1 MFLYLGISFKGCG
14 FLTLI
19 LAHRGY
25 SSAFPENTML
35 AFFEAESVGADGLEL
50 DVQMTKDGELVVIHD
65 EKVNRTTDGK
75 GFVKD
80 LTAQELRKLDAGY
93 QGKLSTKKEK
103 IPLLEE
109 VFEWLKGNSMVCN
122 VELKNGLFPY
132 KGMEE
137 KVISLARHYHLEN
150 RIILSSFNHYS
161 VVYSTSLAPEIE
173 TAPLLAEGLYMP
185 WIYARSIRS
194 SGFHP
199 HYRAAPDEIIKKA
212 IESGI
217 AVRPY
222 TVNKDTEMERLLKVG
237 CSAIITDDP
246 LKAIKKRAEIN
257 KRS

>member
-1 MFLYLGISFKGCG
+1 
-14 FLTLI
+14 LTLI

-25 SSAFPENTML
+25 SSDYPENTML
-35 AFFEAESVGADGLEL
+35 AFVEAETAGADGLEL

-80 LTAQELRKLDAGY
+80 FTAEELRKLNAGHLD
-93 QGKLSTKKEK
+93 KSLAKKEK
-103 IPLLEE
+103 IPFLEE
-109 VFEWLKGNSMVCN
+109 VFEWLVGNSMVCN
-122 VELKNGLFPY
+122 VEFKNGLFPY

-137 KVISLARHYHLEN
+137 KVIALVRQYKLVD
-150 RIILSSFNHYS
+150 RIIISSFNHYS

-185 WIYARSIRS
+185 WIYAKSIRS

-199 HYRAAPDEIIKKA
+199 HYRAAPDEIIKQA
-212 IESGI
+212 IEAGI

-222 TVNKDTEMERLLKVG
+222 TVNKESEMERLIKVG

-246 LKAIKKRAEIN
+246 LKGIKKKLEIM

>member
-1 MFLYLGISFKGCG
+1 
-14 FLTLI
+14 LTLI

-25 SSAFPENTML
+25 SSLYPENTML
-35 AFFEAESVGADGLEL
+35 AFVEAETVGADGLEL

-80 LTAQELRKLDAGY
+80 FTAQELRKLDAGH
-93 QGKLSTKKEK
+93 QNKSLSKKEK

-109 VFEWLKGNSMVCN
+109 VFEWLMGNSMVCN
-122 VELKNGLFPY
+122 VEFKNGLFPY

-137 KVISLARHYHLEN
+137 KVIALVRHYRLES
-150 RIILSSFNHYS
+150 RIIFSSFNHYS
-161 VVYSTSLAPEIE
+161 VVHSTSLAPEIE
-173 TAPLLAEGLYMP
+173 SAPLLAEGLYMP
-185 WIYARSIRS
+185 WIYAKSIRS

-199 HYRAAPDEIIKKA
+199 HYRAAPDQIINQA
-212 IESGI
+212 IDSGI

-222 TVNKDTEMERLLKVG
+222 TVNKETEMERLIKVG

-246 LKAIKKRAEIN
+246 LKGIKKRMEIM

>member
-1 MFLYLGISFKGCG
+1 M
-14 FLTLI
+14 TLI

-25 SSAFPENTML
+25 SASYPENTML
-35 AFFEAESVGADGLEL
+35 AFVEAESVGADGLEL

-75 GFVKD
+75 GFIKD
-80 LTAQELRKLDAGY
+80 FTAEELRKLDAGHQY
-93 QGKLSTKKEK
+93 KSLAKREK

-109 VFEWLKGNSMVCN
+109 VFEWLMGNTMVCN
-122 VELKNGLFPY
+122 VEFKNGLFPY

-137 KVISLARHYHLEN
+137 KVIALVRQYQLEN
-150 RIILSSFNHYS
+150 RIVLSSFNHYS
-161 VVYSTSLAPEIE
+161 VVHSTSLAPEIE

-185 WIYARSIRS
+185 WIYAKSIRS

-199 HYRAAPDEIIKKA
+199 HYRAAPDQIIKQA
-212 IESGI
+212 IEAGI

-222 TVNKDTEMERLLKVG
+222 TVNKETEMERLIKVG

-246 LKAIKKRAEIN
+246 FKGVKKRLEIM